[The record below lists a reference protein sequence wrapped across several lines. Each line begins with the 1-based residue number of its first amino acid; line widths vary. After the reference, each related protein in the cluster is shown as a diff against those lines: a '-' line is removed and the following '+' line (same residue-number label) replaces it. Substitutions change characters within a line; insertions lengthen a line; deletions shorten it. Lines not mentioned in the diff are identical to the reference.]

1 MQGRS
6 ARRRAVVAFAA
17 TMVLG
22 LALTP
27 AAHADEPVTVS
38 AQAGVQLGDDGLAAG
53 LTLALWLPSARRQ
66 LDELLGSGT
75 APAPATL
82 AEIEATL
89 ERLLAG
95 GAPTDPALAQALNE
109 VLTSLRVLIERLIA
123 DPTGTSAAVIRS
135 LVTRF
140 NELSGA
146 AGSGGSGASGGNTT
160 ITVPSAGV
168 LGTRASSRVTQR
180 RALVTRMRASK
191 TRRSV
196 RVTVRCPAQ
205 AARTCQ
211 VALRARVRA
220 RTASASRRIAVR
232 SGSSRTITIRLTR
245 AGSQR
250 LRRGGRLSAV
260 ATTRFGTTALT
271 SSRAISVSRIRG

>member
-1 MQGRS
+1 MQGSS
-6 ARRRAVVAFAA
+6 ARRRALVAFAA
-17 TMVLG
+17 ATALG
-22 LALTP
+22 MALTP
-27 AAHADEPVTVS
+27 AAHADQQVAAS
-38 AQAGVQLGDDGLAAG
+38 AQAGVEVGQTEVVGG
-53 LTLALWLPSARRQ
+53 LTLELWLPSARRQ
-66 LDELLGSGT
+66 LDELLGSGA
-75 APAPATL
+75 APAPGTIS
-82 AEIEATL
+82 EIEATL

-95 GAPTDPALAQALNE
+95 GAPTDPQLAQALND

-123 DPTGTSAAVIRS
+123 DPGGTTAAVLRS

-140 NELSGA
+140 HELSGA

-168 LGTRASSRVTQR
+168 LGTRASSRVAQR

-205 AARTCQ
+205 TARTCQ